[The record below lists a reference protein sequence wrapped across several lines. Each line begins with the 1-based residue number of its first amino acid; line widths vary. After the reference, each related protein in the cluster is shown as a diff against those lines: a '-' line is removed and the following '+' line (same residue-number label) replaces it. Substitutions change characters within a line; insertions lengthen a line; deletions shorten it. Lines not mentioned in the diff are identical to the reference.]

1 MSSIVYMSEEDL
13 KAMLFLLKISGEPKE
28 SLTIRRS
35 SSKYDTIISLDATCI
50 KGEGTVVV

>member
-13 KAMLFLLKISGEPKE
+13 KDMLFLLKISGDPKE

-35 SSKYDTIISLDATCI
+35 SSRYDTIISLDATCV
-50 KGEGTVVV
+50 KGEAMA

>member
-13 KAMLFLLKISGEPKE
+13 KDMLFLLKISGDPKE

-35 SSKYDTIISLDATCI
+35 SSRYDTIISLDATCVG
-50 KGEGTVVV
+50 GEAMV